1 MTEQYESPGCTGL
14 KDWVDTLKFDDDG
27 LIPAVVQDAGSL
39 QVLMVAYMSRESIEK
54 TVCEGRTCFWSR
66 SRNALWVKGE
76 TSGHFQD
83 VRAVYCDCDRD
94 CLLIQVDQTGAACH
108 TGQKSCFFTRLSAG
122 PRCAIGGTT
131 SEFSLDELYRIVQDR
146 KVSKPEGSYTAKLLI
161 SGQDRVLKKV
171 AEEAGEV
178 MLASKNSDRDEII
191 RETADLWF
199 HSLLVL
205 AYHDIPPQAVVD
217 ELARR
222 HAARSGQLPGEMSSS
237 SSGLSS
243 KKPQGSC
250 AVNPHNCAK

>member
-14 KDWVDTLKFDDDG
+14 KGWVDTLKFDDDG

-39 QVLMVAYMSRESIEK
+39 RVLMVAYMNRESIEK

-108 TGQKSCFFTRLSAG
+108 TGQKSCFFTSYPAQPLVSNVRDAE
-122 PRCAIGGTT
+122 PV
-131 SEFSLDELYRIVQDR
+131 FSLDELYRIVQDR
-146 KVSKPEGSYTAKLLI
+146 KVSKPEGSYTAKLLS

-205 AYHDIPPQAVVD
+205 AYHDIPPQAVMD

-222 HAARSGQLPGEMSSS
+222 HAARSGQLSGETS
-237 SSGLSS
+237 SSGGDSTGRISS
-243 KKPQGSC
+243 SRP
-250 AVNPHNCAK
+250 

>member
-1 MTEQYESPGCTGL
+1 MIEQSESPDSAGL
-14 KDWVDTLKFDDDG
+14 KDWIDTLKFDDDG
-27 LIPAVVQDAGSL
+27 LIPAVVQDADSL
-39 QVLMVAYMSRESIEK
+39 QVLMVAHMNRESIKK
-54 TVCEGRTCFWSR
+54 TIREGRTCFWSR
-66 SRNALWVKGE
+66 SRKALWVKGE

-108 TGQKSCFFTRLSAG
+108 TGQKSCFFTRLSSR
-122 PRCAIGGTT
+122 PRCAAGVAAR
-131 SEFSLDELYRIVQDR
+131 FSLNELYRIIQDR
-146 KVSKPEGSYTAKLLI
+146 KAGKPEGSYTAKLLS

-178 MLASKNSDRDEII
+178 MLASRNNDNDEII
-191 RETADLWF
+191 REMADLWF

-222 HAARSGQLPGEMSSS
+222 HAARSAQPAGETS
-237 SSGLSS
+237 SSGGDSTGRISS
-243 KKPQGSC
+243 LRP
-250 AVNPHNCAK
+250 

>member
-1 MTEQYESPGCTGL
+1 MMDQYELPDCPGL
-14 KDWVDTLKFDDDG
+14 KEWVNTLKFDSEG
-27 LIPAVVQDAGSL
+27 LIPAVVQDANSL
-39 QVLMVAYMSRESIEK
+39 QVLMVAYMNRESIER

-66 SRNALWVKGE
+66 SRRALWVKGE

-108 TGQKSCFFTRLSAG
+108 TGHSSCFFTGCPAQSPVNNVRDAA
-122 PRCAIGGTT
+122 P
-131 SEFSLDELYRIVQDR
+131 EFGLDELYRIVQDR
-146 KVSKPEGSYTAKLLI
+146 KVGKPEGSYTAKLLC

-178 MLASKNSDRDEII
+178 MLASKNDDKDEII
-191 RETADLWF
+191 REMADLWF

-222 HAARSGQLPGEMSSS
+222 HAARSAQPAGEMSSS
-237 SSGLSS
+237 GGDSTGRISSSR
-243 KKPQGSC
+243 
-250 AVNPHNCAK
+250 A